1 MRSFLLLFLIVNF
14 LTAQKVVKKSIVD
27 SAIDSFQ
34 IDASNSFEISI
45 ETRDTDAVVVEATI
59 DGEYSKD
66 LVLSVKEVGSAVMI
80 NAGFRP
86 NFENPNDKLSAHKV
100 VSIALRIQLP
110 THKKVRLFGTN
121 CTIQASGAYEKL
133 KVTLNDGASYLN
145 NVKGFVEVN
154 TQSGDIIVKSN
165 KAEIHGV
172 SKYGKILG
180 DQIPNGNT
188 KYILHTVTGN
198 IRLKRI
204 E

>member
-1 MRSFLLLFLIVNF
+1 M
-14 LTAQKVVKKSIVD
+14 VKKSIVD
-27 SAIDSFQ
+27 STMNSFQ
-34 IDASNSFEISI
+34 IDASNSFEIRI
-45 ETRDTDAVVVEATI
+45 DTHDTDAVIVEATI

-66 LVLSVKEVGSAVMI
+66 LVLSVKEVGPTVMV

-100 VSIALRIQLP
+100 VSIALRIQVP
-110 THKKVRLFGTN
+110 AHKNVRLFGTN
-121 CTIQASGAYEKL
+121 CTIQATGVYEKL

-145 NVKGFVEVN
+145 KVEGYVEVN

-165 KAEIHGV
+165 RAEIHGV

-180 DQIPNGNT
+180 DQIPKGNT
-188 KYILHTVTGN
+188 KYVLHTVTGN